1 MWYRILKDL
10 NKSFFLVLIYDII
23 VMVMVMKKNGY
34 TITEMLVVIIVLGI
48 FTIGLIG
55 FTSYAYKDKSS
66 DYYEEKVLLI
76 EKQAAIYGAT
86 LNNLKEE
93 GNLIITVK
101 DLVDNGYYVADK
113 ENGDVID
120 PRNSKATLNG
130 LKIKLTYNED
140 GTIKAD
146 VIEED

>member
-1 MWYRILKDL
+1 
-10 NKSFFLVLIYDII
+10 
-23 VMVMVMKKNGY
+23 MVMVMKKNGY

-93 GNLIITVK
+93 GNLVITVK

-113 ENGDVID
+113 DNGDVVD

>member
-1 MWYRILKDL
+1 
-10 NKSFFLVLIYDII
+10 
-23 VMVMVMKKNGY
+23 MKKNGY
-34 TITEMLVVIIVLGI
+34 TVAEMLIVIIVLGI
-48 FTIGLIG
+48 FTLGIIGA
-55 FTSYAYKDKSS
+55 TSYAYKDRTD

-76 EKQAAIYGAT
+76 EKQAELYGKT

-93 GNLIITVK
+93 GNLVVTVK
-101 DLVDNGYYVADK
+101 DLVDNGYYVAD
-113 ENGDVID
+113 NSDGDVVD

-140 GTIKAD
+140 DTIKAE

>member
-1 MWYRILKDL
+1 
-10 NKSFFLVLIYDII
+10 
-23 VMVMVMKKNGY
+23 MKKNGY

>member
-1 MWYRILKDL
+1 
-10 NKSFFLVLIYDII
+10 
-23 VMVMVMKKNGY
+23 MVMVMKKNGY

-113 ENGDVID
+113 DNGDVVD

>member
-1 MWYRILKDL
+1 
-10 NKSFFLVLIYDII
+10 
-23 VMVMVMKKNGY
+23 MKKNGY
-34 TITEMLVVIIVLGI
+34 TVKEMLVVIIVLGV
-48 FTIGLIG
+48 FTLGIIG
-55 FTSYAYKDKSS
+55 FTSNAYKDQTK

-76 EKQAAIYGAT
+76 EKEAAIYGAT

-101 DLVDNGYYVADK
+101 DLVDNGYYVADNSK
-113 ENGDVID
+113 GDVID

-130 LKIKLTYNED
+130 TKIKLTYNED
-140 GTIKAD
+140 GTIKAK